1 MSRIHSI
8 KNLQPFSPNPVSPV
22 VSTDLFE
29 RFARGDLDAFETVFR
44 QSHRE
49 VYGWI
54 VRIVRDTSIAEDL
67 TMETFE
73 RIYRARGR
81 FDPSRPFGAWARR
94 IATHVAID
102 HLKSL
107 RREVELPRVLSTAP
121 RKDPAWDREVRDAVN
136 AAFRSLPAPLQATA
150 TLALVEERS
159 YEEIAEALGTSV
171 SAVKSRVFRAVRSLR
186 RKLERLGI
194 KP

>member
-1 MSRIHSI
+1 MSRIHAI
-8 KNLQPFSPNPVSPV
+8 ENLQPFSPNPVSPV

-54 VRIVRDTSIAEDL
+54 VRIVRDASIAEDL
-67 TMETFE
+67 TMETFD
-73 RIYRARGR
+73 RIYRARSR
-81 FDPSRPFGAWARR
+81 FDPSRPFGGWARR

-107 RREVELPRVLSTAP
+107 RREVELPAAVTTSP
-121 RKDPAWDREVRDAVN
+121 RNDPAWEREVRDAVT

-150 TLALVEERS
+150 TLALVEGHS
-159 YEEIAEALGTSV
+159 YEEIAETLDTSV
-171 SAVKSRVFRAVRSLR
+171 SAVKSRVFRAVRILR
-186 RKLERLGI
+186 KKLERLGI